1 MPKLEMLGDLER
13 MLPAG
18 GVRIKQGWGNSMNNW
33 WNKLA
38 LTATVGL
45 AAAGAID
52 VGAGRAADLPTK
64 APLRAVAPY
73 SWTGCYVGGYV
84 GWAAANQWTSTD
96 VNGFAPAGVSSWDF
110 SLGNQAI
117 GGGTLGCNWQANN
130 WLVLGLEGEGGYLNV
145 QGGAPQ
151 PLIVVPPGGGFG
163 TVSDTAKIGTGYGL
177 IGGRVGVAFDRLLL
191 YTKLG
196 VAFFDSTA
204 TVTDLATP
212 GFVATGSK
220 TQTPFTIG
228 GGGEYAIYD
237 HWTGKFEYMFV
248 DRGSS
253 FSACGASG
261 GSTFCWRQDPST
273 THIVKIGLN
282 YKF

>member
-1 MPKLEMLGDLER
+1 MRKLAMLGDLER
-13 MLPAG
+13 TMLRRRRSRNRAG
-18 GVRIKQGWGNSMNNW
+18 ANSMHNPLNR
-33 WNKLA
+33 LA
-38 LTATVGL
+38 LATTIAL
-45 AAAGAID
+45 AAVGVID
-52 VGAGRAADLPTK
+52 VGAGRAADLPVK
-64 APLRAVAPY
+64 APLKAVAPY
-73 SWTGCYVGGYV
+73 NWTGCYVGGFV

-96 VNGFAPAGVSSWDF
+96 LNGFPSGVGSFSSWDF

-117 GGGTLGCNWQANN
+117 GGGTVGCNWQANS
-130 WLVLGLEGEGGYLNV
+130 WLVLGIEGEGGYLNV
-145 QGGAPQ
+145 EGSAPQ
-151 PLIVVPPGGGFG
+151 PLVGGGFG

-177 IGGRVGVAFDRLLL
+177 VAGRVGVAFDRLLL

-204 TVTDLATP
+204 TITDAATP

-220 TQTPFTIG
+220 SQSPFTVG

-248 DRGSS
+248 DKGSS
-253 FSACGASG
+253 FNACGG
-261 GSTFCWRQDPST
+261 GFCWKQDPST